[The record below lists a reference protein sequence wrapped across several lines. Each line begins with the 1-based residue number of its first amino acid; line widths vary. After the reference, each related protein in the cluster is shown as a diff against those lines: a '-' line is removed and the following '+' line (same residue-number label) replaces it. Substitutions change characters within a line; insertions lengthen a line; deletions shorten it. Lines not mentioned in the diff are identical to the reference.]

1 MSRIIK
7 QKEESEEKWH
17 DSKQSGLFPN
27 IAAII
32 EQQYREGPMYSYL
45 LILGANTDSKVI
57 YAKYYKH
64 WKGGAQNSHLHTEL
78 EASLKQSLS
87 TTSNM
92 DGQLLRQKLVKKSQ

>member
-1 MSRIIK
+1 
-7 QKEESEEKWH
+7 
-17 DSKQSGLFPN
+17 
-27 IAAII
+27 
-32 EQQYREGPMYSYL
+32 MYSYL
-45 LILGANTDSKVI
+45 LILGANTDSKVK

-92 DGQLLRQKLVKKSQ
+92 DRIITSKVSQKISVMKS